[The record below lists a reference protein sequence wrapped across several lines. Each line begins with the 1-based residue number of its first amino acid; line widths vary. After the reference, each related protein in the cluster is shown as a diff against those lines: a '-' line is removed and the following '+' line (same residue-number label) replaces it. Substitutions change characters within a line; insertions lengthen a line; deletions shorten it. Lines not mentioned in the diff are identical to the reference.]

1 MMAAV
6 LPTTD
11 EMQRV
16 ARELEE
22 QRERV
27 QEVREERSQSSM

>member
-1 MMAAV
+1 MAAV

-22 QRERV
+22 QRARV
-27 QEVREERSQSSM
+27 QEVREGRSRGSI